1 MERTVF
7 NDCFLWLEKFHGK
20 RDMISSESQDKY
32 FSAFKDEHDEVFCE
46 GVNISTEKLA
56 PGQFPTIE
64 KLRRFCTEAREKLQA
79 KEKQNE
85 PRHLPAP
92 PPLGDIRN
100 VPRGVE
106 AIALVQ
112 KITLTGLTADVLA
125 EIAELHS
132 PAWDR
137 IDWRA
142 ELAAC
147 AEIRANVARRGN
159 QE

>member
-1 MERTVF
+1 MAGHQGVYARLRRALPGHDGVLDQPPPSF
-7 NDCFLWLEKFHGK
+7 VP
-20 RDMISSESQDKY
+20 